1 MQVNGNNYLNAK
13 QVSQIRANL
22 VGASMSSNPSIFQ
35 SVQHLDGNKNQTIDA
50 SEVSN
55 NDIISLGKETLANI
69 AKFFGISIENDT
81 NSAAN
86 VTGQEV
92 ISGEAQDQ
100 IIENY
105 AKPFTNMKSDEA
117 VKLANNGKVVLSKA
131 EMEHYYNAIIEDK
144 AASGVDVVKMIEDN
158 GQTTLEFSDGS
169 FVQLIKEGADGF
181 SNLYYQS
188 SSDLG
193 TKDGG
198 NYFEMITNNDFI
210 EVGSGSIAG
219 GIDGNY
225 DGNASDNLTDTMS
238 LDVIKEIEFSSDND
252 STFTQVHFE
261 KSQVRTW
268 GDATGGDNVTA
279 RIYSEDLSVVS
290 EDMANKKRGI
300 DA

>member
-22 VGASMSSNPSIFQ
+22 VGTSMSSNPSIFQ
-35 SVQHLDGNKNQTIDA
+35 SIQHLDGNKNQAIDA

-55 NDIISLGKETLANI
+55 NDLISLGKETLANI

-105 AKPFTNMKSDEA
+105 AKPFTNMKSGEA
-117 VKLANNGKVVLSKA
+117 VELANNGKVVLSKA

-144 AASGVDVVKMIEDN
+144 AASGVEVAKTIEEN

-169 FVQLIKEGADGF
+169 FVQFIKEDAEGLAQ
-181 SNLYYQS
+181 LYYQS
-188 SSDLG
+188 SRDLE

-198 NYFEMITNNDFI
+198 NYFEMITDNNFI
-210 EVGSGSIAG
+210 EVGSGSMAG
-219 GIDGNY
+219 GIVSGNY
-225 DGNASDNLTDTMS
+225 GNSSDNLSDTIS
-238 LDVIKEIEFSSDND
+238 LDVFKETESSLDND
-252 STFTQVHFE
+252 TTFTQVNFE

-290 EDMANKKRGI
+290 EDMTNKKRSL